1 MPNSYHQIYIQA
13 VFAVKYRKAQIK
25 KNWKSEMLGV
35 IGNLI
40 NESRSKVILVN
51 GTSDHVHCFFGLHPA
66 DSVSKLMQTVKAK
79 SSKWLNETGHLN
91 HRFEW
96 QEGYGA
102 FSYNRSH
109 VDAVYKYIQ
118 NQENHHKKVTFL
130 NEYIN
135 MLEKFGIEYDEKY
148 IFHEL
153 I

>member
-1 MPNSYHQIYIQA
+1 
-13 VFAVKYRKAQIK
+13 
-25 KNWKSEMLGV
+25 MLGV

-40 NESRSKVILVN
+40 NDSRSKVILVN

>member
-79 SSKWLNETGHLN
+79 SSKWLNKTGHLN

>member
-25 KNWKSEMLGV
+25 KTWKSEMLGV

-40 NESRSKVILVN
+40 NDSRSKVILVN

-79 SSKWLNETGHLN
+79 SSKWLNKTGHLN